1 MWGNFGKS
9 CKYRKD
15 IVLCFYLMSQMFYVM
30 YQCGVL
36 SFFYRCASFI
46 LNGLQYPFVVGL
58 DMEQIFCYIERKALP
73 E

>member
-1 MWGNFGKS
+1 MWGNFGKC

-15 IVLCFYLMSQMFYVM
+15 IVSCFYLMSQMFYVM

-46 LNGLQYPFVVGL
+46 LNGWKYLL
-58 DMEQIFCYIERKALP
+58 HRKKSVAGIMIKFAIVHLYV
-73 E
+73 